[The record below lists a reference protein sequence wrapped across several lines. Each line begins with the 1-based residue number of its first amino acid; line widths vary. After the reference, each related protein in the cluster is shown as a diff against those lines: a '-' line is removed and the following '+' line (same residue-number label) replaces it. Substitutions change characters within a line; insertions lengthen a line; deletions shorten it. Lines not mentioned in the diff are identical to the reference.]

1 MREQDKSPEQNVD
14 GFDTL
19 SSDESELLCL
29 FAMLDAP
36 RQQALLQELRHL
48 QQETHPED
56 ESE

>member
-36 RQQALLQELRHL
+36 RQQALLQELRRL